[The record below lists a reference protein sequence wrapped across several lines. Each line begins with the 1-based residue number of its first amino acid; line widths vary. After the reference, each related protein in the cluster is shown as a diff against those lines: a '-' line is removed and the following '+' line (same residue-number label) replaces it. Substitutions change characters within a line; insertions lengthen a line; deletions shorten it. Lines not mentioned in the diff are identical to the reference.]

1 LSLGVHDPRIHFLGF
16 IMKTLT
22 RQDILAYIRTNDPS
36 YEIDGNTIHAPKA
49 FMINS
54 VILWCMKMLKTNKI
68 QSNEMDF
75 YLQSLSAFMRDEAN
89 LSWDD
94 QDNLVIS

>member
-1 LSLGVHDPRIHFLGF
+1 MTPRFIFI

-22 RQDILAYIRTNDPS
+22 RQDILAYIRTNDRS

-49 FMINS
+49 FIINS
-54 VILWCMKMLKTNKI
+54 VILWCMEMLKTNKI

-75 YLQSLSAFMRDEAN
+75 YLQSLGAYMQDKAT
-89 LSWDD
+89 LHWDKEG
-94 QDNLVIS
+94 NLVIS